1 MEKPIAT
8 CVLGT
13 GLSGLTFHVPFVL
26 ALKDLFS
33 LHSVLE
39 RNPTQEGGNV
49 KRRFGTTVKIHR
61 SFDAIIADSEIEL
74 IIVGTPSDT
83 HYDFAKAALLA
94 GKHVLVEKPVTP
106 NTNQARELYDIA
118 KSRKLVLYAYQ
129 NRRWDADFLA
139 LKKLLSLPETS
150 PQSIGSVLEFE
161 SQLAIQTLN
170 TQACIDVIHS
180 YDRYRTQLKGN
191 WKDEA
196 RPATGLTYDLG
207 SHLIDQCLSLL
218 GRPDKITGFVQNIRG
233 IGSPDVNDWFT
244 IHLHYSKSPSRPYP
258 VTAILRASILSARS
272 SQLRYVVRGSRGTY
286 IKYGVDVQEDQLK
299 AMPTPETIFEA
310 GFGKEPESLWGT
322 VENVHNDGVTF
333 SKAIWPSDAAGC
345 YVELFKNLAAAIR
358 EGAELSVPWKDAQTV
373 IELIELAHQSS
384 EEGRTLTVP
393 PVM

>member
-49 KRRFGTTVKIHR
+49 KRRFGTTVKIYR

-94 GKHVLVEKPVTP
+94 GKHGETNFCNQQCNLTLLFVSSSSVLVEKPVTP

-233 IGSPDVNDWFT
+233 IGSPDVNDWVSRLTEHFRSSST
-244 IHLHYSKSPSRPYP
+244 GCAHDISPIVSSPSIFTTPKVLADR
-258 VTAILRASILSARS
+258 ILL
-272 SQLRYVVRGSRGTY
+272 
-286 IKYGVDVQEDQLK
+286 
-299 AMPTPETIFEA
+299 
-310 GFGKEPESLWGT
+310 
-322 VENVHNDGVTF
+322 
-333 SKAIWPSDAAGC
+333 
-345 YVELFKNLAAAIR
+345 
-358 EGAELSVPWKDAQTV
+358 
-373 IELIELAHQSS
+373 
-384 EEGRTLTVP
+384 P
-393 PVM
+393 PF